1 MKVILT
7 LTKTIMANYFKLF
20 GIALLRTISN
30 LKISAIHLVS
40 LLSFKINIQKFYLV
54 YLIIAIF
61 PLVIRTI
68 LELWAISRAP
78 KLSKEYLEEKN
89 VDKINVKKWKMCI
102 IFQQNF

>member
-1 MKVILT
+1 MT